1 MISVILVG
9 AAGRMG
15 REVVKAVHSDSQ
27 TELVAAVG
35 KSSAGRDAG
44 EVAGIGSI
52 GLPIGADLAV
62 AIADSRADVAV
73 DFSLPSVVKS
83 NIAALLAAGIAAV
96 VGATGLSQEDL
107 AQIDA
112 DAKKAGVPVLF
123 APNFAIGAI
132 LMMRFAAEAAKY
144 FDMAEIIEYHHEKK
158 LDAPSGTAFQT
169 ALKMR
174 EAKGADFERVGGDTA
189 EHNSTAPG
197 ARGGEIG
204 GVSIHSVRMP
214 GFLAHQEVIYGM
226 PGQTLNIRHDTI
238 TRECYMPGVLLAI
251 KKVRELEPG
260 LHFGLEKVM

>member
-1 MISVILVG
+1 MIPVILIG

-15 REVVKAVHSDSQ
+15 REVVKAVHNDAQ

-44 EVAGIGSI
+44 ETAGIGNI
-52 GLPIGADLAV
+52 GLEIGADLGT
-62 AIADSRADVAV
+62 AIASSKADVAV
-73 DFSLPSVVKS
+73 DFSLPSVVKA
-83 NIAALLAAGIAAV
+83 NIAALLAAGIAPV
-96 VGATGLSQEDL
+96 VGATGLSQDDL

-112 DAKKAGVPVLF
+112 DAKAAGVPVLF

-144 FDMAEIIEYHHEKK
+144 FEMAEILEYHHEKK

-174 EAKGADFERVGGDTA
+174 EAKGVDFERVGGDTA

-204 GVSIHSVRMP
+204 GISIHSIRMP
-214 GFLAHQEVIYGM
+214 GFLAHQEVVYGM

-238 TRECYMPGVLLAI
+238 TRECYMPGVLLAV
-251 KKVRELEPG
+251 KKVRELPPG

>member
-1 MISVILVG
+1 MIPILLIG

-15 REVVKAVHSDSQ
+15 REVVKAVHNDPQ

-44 EVAGIGSI
+44 EAAGIGPI
-52 GLPIGADLAV
+52 GLEIGSDLGA
-62 AIADSRADVAV
+62 AIQSAPASVAV

-83 NIAALLAAGIAAV
+83 NISALLKAGIAPV
-96 VGATGLSQEDL
+96 VGATGLSKEDL

-112 DAKKAGVPVLF
+112 EAKAAGVPVLF
-123 APNFAIGAI
+123 APNFAIGSI

-144 FDMAEIIEYHHEKK
+144 FDVAEIIEYHHEKK

-169 ALKMR
+169 AVKIR
-174 EAKGADFERVGGDTA
+174 EAKGRDFVRYGEGTDGPD
-189 EHNSTAPG
+189 STAPG
-197 ARGGEIG
+197 ARGGEMG

-214 GFLAHQEVIYGM
+214 GYLAHQEVIFGEK
-226 PGQTLNIRHDTI
+226 GQTLNIRHDTI
-238 TRECYMPGVLLAI
+238 DRECYMSGVLLAI
-251 KKVRELEPG
+251 KKVRELPPG